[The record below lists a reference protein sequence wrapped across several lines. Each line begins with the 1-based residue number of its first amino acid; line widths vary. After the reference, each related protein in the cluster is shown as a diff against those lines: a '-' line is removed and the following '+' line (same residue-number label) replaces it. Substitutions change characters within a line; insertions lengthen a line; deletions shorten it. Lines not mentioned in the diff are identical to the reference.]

1 MVVRVTILLLLL
13 LLLTLGCGGGSDN
26 IDSVAPDEVS
36 EEPLREATVDPIRR
50 ANIELYFPS
59 ALESGLVGEYHEIF
73 NTITP
78 EDRIKQIIADLIGG
92 PQSPDALRS
101 LPPGT
106 RLRQAFVL
114 EDGTAYLDFSSE
126 LSDNLGGGSQQELL
140 AVYSIIDSVALNVRE
155 VRRVGIL
162 INGQPIETLNG
173 HLDLRRPLPPD
184 NRWILGSVVV
194 VAIDVEGSGEF
205 D

>member
-1 MVVRVTILLLLL
+1 MVVRVTLPWLLLLL
-13 LLLTLGCGGGSDN
+13 LMSGCGGGSDN
-26 IDSVAPDEVS
+26 TEPVAADPVN
-36 EEPLREATVDPIRR
+36 EEPLGEATVDPIRR

-59 ALESGLVGEYHEIF
+59 ALENGLVGEYHEIF
-73 NTITP
+73 DTITP

-92 PQSPDALRS
+92 PQSQDALRS

-114 EDGTAYLDFSSE
+114 ENGTAYLDFSAE
-126 LSDNLGGGSQQELL
+126 LSESLGGGSQQELL
-140 AVYSIIDSVALNVRE
+140 AVYSIIDSVALNVSE

-194 VAIDVEGSGEF
+194 VAELGAF